1 MRRRAIRYA
10 GPMLAGLIGLAA
22 AEASATAPRQP
33 ADAALRTAEG
43 TRPAAARP
51 AATRPAAQRPATAAT
66 ARPAAQ
72 GATAARP
79 AATRAAPAVEA
90 FRTAAVRPVV
100 TRPAAATPVVARPA
114 LPAISSRVRLTCVP
128 YARMVTGIDLR
139 GNARTWWAG
148 AAGRYDRTQAPEIG
162 AVLSFRASGGMR
174 AGHVAVVEQ
183 VLGPRHILIH
193 HANWEGPG
201 IRKGTV
207 TRSISVVDVSPGN
220 DWTQVRVQTGLT
232 RGVYGR
238 VYPTDGFIH
247 NRPPASGRT
256 LEAGRPA
263 APVEVAEAPAGMS
276 PHLVRH
282 LSVTAE
288 LLSARN

>member
-1 MRRRAIRYA
+1 
-10 GPMLAGLIGLAA
+10 MLAGLIGLAA
-22 AEASATAPRQP
+22 ADASATAPRQP
-33 ADAALRTAEG
+33 EAPALRSAEA
-43 TRPAAARP
+43 TRPAAVRP
-51 AATRPAAQRPATAAT
+51 ATTARPAAQRPATA
-66 ARPAAQ
+66 RPAAP
-72 GATAARP
+72 AAIRPAPPAAARP
-79 AATRAAPAVEA
+79 AAPATARPVPAAQA
-90 FRTAAVRPVV
+90 FRTAAVRPIVI
-100 TRPAAATPVVARPA
+100 RPASATPVVARPA
-114 LPAISSRVRLTCVP
+114 VPAVDSRVRLTCVP

-148 AAGRYDRTQAPEIG
+148 AAGRFDRTQAPEVG

-174 AGHVAVVEQ
+174 SGHVAVVEQ
-183 VLGPRHILIH
+183 LLGPRHILIH

-207 TRSISVVDVSPGN
+207 TRGISVVDVSPNN

-238 VYPTDGFIH
+238 IYPTDGFIH

-256 LEAGRPA
+256 LEAARPA
-263 APVEVAEAPAGMS
+263 TPVEVAEAPGGMS
-276 PHLVRH
+276 PHLMRH

-288 LLSARN
+288 LLSARD

>member
-10 GPMLAGLIGLAA
+10 GLMLAGLVGLAA

-33 ADAALRTAEG
+33 GDAALRTADG

-51 AATRPAAQRPATAAT
+51 AAQRPATAAA
-66 ARPAAQ
+66 ARPAAPR
-72 GATAARP
+72 ATAARP
-79 AATRAAPAVEA
+79 VPAAQA
-90 FRTAAVRPVV
+90 FRTAAVRPIVI
-100 TRPAAATPVVARPA
+100 RPAAATPVVARPA
-114 LPAISSRVRLTCVP
+114 VPEIGSRARLTCVP

-148 AAGRYDRTQAPEIG
+148 AAGRYDRSQAPEIG

-174 AGHVAVVEQ
+174 SGHVAVVEQ
-183 VLGPRHILIH
+183 LLGPRHILIH

-207 TRSISVVDVSPGN
+207 TRGISVVDVSPNN

-238 VYPTDGFIH
+238 IYPTDGFIH

-256 LEAGRPA
+256 LEAARPA

-288 LLSARN
+288 LLSARD